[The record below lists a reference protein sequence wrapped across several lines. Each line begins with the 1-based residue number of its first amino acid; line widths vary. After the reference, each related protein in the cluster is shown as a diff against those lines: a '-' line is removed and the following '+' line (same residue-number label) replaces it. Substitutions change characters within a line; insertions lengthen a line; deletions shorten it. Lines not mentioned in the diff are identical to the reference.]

1 MLDFRNSRSRLIQA
15 KIICYDM
22 PTVDWTININQW
34 LHAIH
39 KGCQKNDTFYIV
51 MSYYCLRGRRGHDR
65 MVVEFIAKNGP
76 IQSVHITTNSK
87 NYVIFRHSRFFI
99 CKKL

>member
-1 MLDFRNSRSRLIQA
+1 
-15 KIICYDM
+15 
-22 PTVDWTININQW
+22 
-34 LHAIH
+34 
-39 KGCQKNDTFYIV
+39 

-87 NYVIFRHSRFFI
+87 KNYVIFRHSRPFI
-99 CKKL
+99 CKQLYLRNCRVNMVQTEVNNN